1 MTDMTLT
8 SWPSL
13 RTDVTNAG
21 ETWVDEPVVKDG
33 NLITSRK
40 PDDLPEF
47 NSALLE
53 VLGHGA
59 AVS

>member
-1 MTDMTLT
+1 MTDMTLI
-8 SWPSL
+8 SWTSL
-13 RTDVTNAG
+13 RTDAG
-21 ETWVDEPVVKDG
+21 GTWVDEPVVKDG

>member
-1 MTDMTLT
+1 MMLT
-8 SWPSL
+8 SWTSL
-13 RTDVTNAG
+13 RTDVTDAG
-21 ETWVDEPVVKDG
+21 GTWVDEAVGKDG

-40 PDDLPEF
+40 PNDLPDF

-59 AVS
+59 AAS